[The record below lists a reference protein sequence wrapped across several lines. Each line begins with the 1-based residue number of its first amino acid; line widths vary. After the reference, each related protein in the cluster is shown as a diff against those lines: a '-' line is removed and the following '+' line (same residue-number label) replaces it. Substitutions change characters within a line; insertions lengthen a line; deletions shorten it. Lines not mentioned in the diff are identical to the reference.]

1 MSKKSIPFVQRE
13 AELCP
18 RTGGFSTA
26 LSTRYDAWGGVFEK
40 NHGQHT
46 MVLLEYD

>member
-1 MSKKSIPFVQRE
+1 MIKLLMF
-13 AELCP
+13 LYP
-18 RTGGFSTA
+18 RGTGGI
-26 LSTRYDAWGGVFEK
+26 FEK